1 MVIVEQSLYEPPDQ
15 NKPMKNKDLV
25 ARSQF
30 IRSISIPLP
39 FLIILGMI
47 VGYVKYGNIGT
58 LYGILVAT
66 VLSIVVGL
74 ITTAFTDT
82 IGKSTSGMLYGQ
94 GKSTIKLQERLEGD
108 LQQARF
114 HKMNHRYEK
123 ALGFVD
129 GALDQDPDFP
139 DALFLKAQIL
149 WEGFQDSRAA
159 KECIGQIMQLL
170 PTTDE
175 PLYRWSTYLLSEI
188 NRGAE
193 SPEEQSAEF

>member
-1 MVIVEQSLYEPPDQ
+1 
-15 NKPMKNKDLV
+15 
-25 ARSQF
+25 
-30 IRSISIPLP
+30 
-39 FLIILGMI
+39 MI

-58 LYGILVAT
+58 LFGIMAAA
-66 VLSIVVGL
+66 VLSVIVGL

-114 HKMNHRYEK
+114 HKMNQRYEK
-123 ALGFVD
+123 ALWFVN
-129 GALDQDPDFP
+129 GALEKDPDFQ

-193 SPEEQSAEF
+193 GPKEQSAES

>member
-1 MVIVEQSLYEPPDQ
+1 MQ
-15 NKPMKNKDLV
+15 NKDLV

-30 IRSISIPLP
+30 IRSIFIPFP

-58 LYGILVAT
+58 LFGIMAAA
-66 VLSIVVGL
+66 VLSVIVGL

-114 HKMNHRYEK
+114 HKMNQRYEK

-129 GALDQDPDFP
+129 GALVQDPDFP

-159 KECIGQIMQLL
+159 KDCIAQVMQLL

-175 PLYRWSTYLLSEI
+175 PLYRWSTHLLSEI
-188 NRGAE
+188 NQGAE
-193 SPEEQSAEF
+193 SPKGQSAES